1 MAEKKF
7 QFAVNL
13 PAMNAKEIGMR
24 IMCVDMAEVAMNV
37 NRLVGRNDEI
47 FYTIEEQM
55 DGPFLTHEDLG
66 RETNPWQHL

>member
-1 MAEKKF
+1 MTEKKF

-13 PAMNAKEIGMR
+13 PAMNAKDIGMR
-24 IMCVDMAEVAMNV
+24 IMCVDMAEVTMNV

-66 RETNPWQHL
+66 RNP

>member
-1 MAEKKF
+1 MTEKKF

-37 NRLVGRNDEI
+37 QRLVGRNDEI
-47 FYTIEEQM
+47 FYTIEEKM

-66 RETNPWQHL
+66 RNP

>member
-1 MAEKKF
+1 MTEKKF

-24 IMCVDMAEVAMNV
+24 IMCVDMAEVTMNV

-66 RETNPWQHL
+66 RNP